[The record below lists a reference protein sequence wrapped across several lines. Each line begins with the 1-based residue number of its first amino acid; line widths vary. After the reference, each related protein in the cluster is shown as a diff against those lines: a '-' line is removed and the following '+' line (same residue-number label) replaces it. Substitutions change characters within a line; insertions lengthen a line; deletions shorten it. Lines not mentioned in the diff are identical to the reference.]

1 MSKSLSSARIPF
13 NECLDDLFIDIELK
27 DASIPEE
34 ETVLGMPDDGPEFA
48 EEDDDEDEDDEEDD
62 ERDPDEVNG

>member
-1 MSKSLSSARIPF
+1 VSKSLSSARIPF
-13 NECLDDLFIDIELK
+13 DECFDDLFIDIELK